1 MLQTSICVR
10 TPAGNYRG
18 FIHPGAWAD
27 EARVERL
34 KELWADGRSA
44 SDIATLLGEVTRSA
58 VLGKVHRLG
67 LPGRKTTSRQPRR
80 SPRRSGSVHFL
91 RQTPARFVRP
101 ATPLPPAPPPHEA
114 ALMLS
119 LRQLR
124 ADQCHWPIGDP
135 KAADFGFCGCKKAP
149 GVPYCE
155 HHAAIAYNPAARRR
169 RSA

>member
-1 MLQTSICVR
+1 MPISSICAR

-18 FIHPGAWAD
+18 FIHPGSWAD
-27 EARVERL
+27 ETRVERL

-44 SDIATLLGEVTRSA
+44 SEIAALLGDVTRNS
-58 VLGKVHRLG
+58 VIGKVHRLG
-67 LPGRKTTSRQPRR
+67 LAGRKTTSRQPRLR
-80 SPRRSGSVHFL
+80 TRRL
-91 RQTPARFVRP
+91 RQAPARFVRP
-101 ATPLPPAPPPHEA
+101 ASPLPPAPPPPEA

-119 LRQLR
+119 LRQIR

-135 KAADFGFCGCKKAP
+135 KEDGFGFCGCRKAP
-149 GVPYCE
+149 GVPYCG